1 MSSYLKTNDKI
12 PIRYG
17 ADQLIFVGLEGGI
30 REFNEENI
38 NTIIDNI
45 IALLYKKN
53 MSKDEYYTLWES
65 QHCLLKQDVGFGVE
79 KDDVGRGNIIF
90 QLTDAAEHRKNEVLM
105 KQIAMYVDYVCTD
118 ENLKKSAMES
128 INSMAMGPPKVPKR
142 KKPKDLKK
150 FELSTGITEGDV
162 HPSMS
167 RESNIDNILIMVG
180 NNRAKN
186 EVKMKQKEV
195 EKEVEKE
202 KNSEDPA
209 DQSNNSFLSAEASSL
224 ISSSS

>member
-12 PIRYG
+12 AIRYG
-17 ADQLIFVGLEGGI
+17 SDQLIFVGLEGGI
-30 REFNEENI
+30 RTFNEENI

-45 IALLYKKN
+45 IDLSYEENN
-53 MSKDEYYTLWES
+53 MSKNEYYAKWES

-79 KDDVGRGNIIF
+79 KDDNGRIYIIF

-105 KQIAMYVDYVCTD
+105 KQIATYVDYVCAD
-118 ENLKKSAMES
+118 ENLKNIAKES
-128 INSMAMGPPKVPKR
+128 INSMAMGPPKVPKI

-150 FELSTGITEGDV
+150 FELSTGITDDDV
-162 HPSMS
+162 HPLMS

-186 EVKMKQKEV
+186 EVKMKQND
-195 EKEVEKE
+195 EKE
-202 KNSEDPA
+202 KKSYSDA
-209 DQSNNSFLSAEASSL
+209 KNSFL
-224 ISSSS
+224 